1 MSTKQA
7 MKKAIKIIGIM
18 NMARG
23 LGISHQRIYQIRDS
37 NKMPRTEFSCESKH
51 SLKIQELTNNKVTV
65 KQLLGHVPVCIADKV
80 DELDKQQAG

>member
-51 SLKIQELTNNKVTV
+51 SLKIQELTKNKVTV
-65 KQLLGHVPVCIADKV
+65 KQLLGHVPACIADEVAKL
-80 DELDKQQAG
+80 ESPE